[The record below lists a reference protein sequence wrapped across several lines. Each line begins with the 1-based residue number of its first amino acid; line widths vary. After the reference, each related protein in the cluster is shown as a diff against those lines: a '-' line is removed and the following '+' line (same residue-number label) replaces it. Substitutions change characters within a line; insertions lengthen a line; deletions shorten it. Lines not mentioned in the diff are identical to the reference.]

1 MEGKILTA
9 YAMDDATV
17 RAIEEKFSQ
26 RMGEPVRLTQ
36 SVEPTLKAG
45 FIVTIGYR
53 RFDHSAGAM
62 LKDMKRHLL
71 QN

>member
-1 MEGKILTA
+1 MEGKIQTA

-17 RAIEEKFSQ
+17 HAIEEKFSQ
-26 RMGEPVRLTQ
+26 RMGAPVRLTQ
-36 SVEPTLKAG
+36 IVDPALKAG

-53 RFDHSAGAM
+53 RFDHSAGA
-62 LKDMKRHLL
+62 LLRDMKRHLL

>member
-1 MEGKILTA
+1 MDGKIQTA
-9 YAMDDATV
+9 YPMDDATL
-17 RAIEEKFSQ
+17 RAIEDKFSQ
-26 RMGEPVRLTQ
+26 RMGAPVRLTQ
-36 SVEPTLKAG
+36 IVDPTLKAG
-45 FIVTIGYR
+45 FVVTIGFR